1 MIRPRHAGVALLAS
15 ALVLTGGA
23 ASAAQKTTKDK
34 HGDAAVTADI
44 TRVVVKNGAKTLTVK
59 AKLAKASAGRSH
71 LVVTLAPTVEGGAT
85 YVARTVQAAHGKKV
99 GATLESSAAIL
110 DPVVDPVDDPVDP
123 IVDPLAPTVAPALVE
138 CAGIKASVSSGRRG
152 QVSVR
157 IPQACFGADAGT
169 LVATVATETAAGAPA
184 DEVESLRVKQG

>member
-34 HGDAAVTADI
+34 HGDAAATADI
-44 TRVVVKNGAKTLTVK
+44 TRVVVKNGEKTLTVK

-71 LVVTLAPTVEGGAT
+71 VVVTLAPTVEGGAT

-99 GATLESSAAIL
+99 GATLESSAAI
-110 DPVVDPVDDPVDP
+110 VDPIDDPIDDP
-123 IVDPLAPTVAPALVE
+123 IVDPLAPTVAPAPALVE

-184 DEVESLRVKQG
+184 DEVASLLVKQG

>member
-23 ASAAQKTTKDK
+23 ASAAQETTKDK
-34 HGDAAVTADI
+34 HGDAAATADI
-44 TRVVVKNGAKTLTVK
+44 TRVVVKNGEKTLTVR

-71 LVVTLAPTVEGGAT
+71 VVVTLAPTVEGGAT

-99 GATLESSAAIL
+99 GATLESSAAI
-110 DPVVDPVDDPVDP
+110 VDP
-123 IVDPLAPTVAPALVE
+123 IVDPLAPTVAPTSALVE

-169 LVATVATETAAGAPA
+169 LLATVATETAAGAPA

>member
-1 MIRPRHAGVALLAS
+1 MIRPRHAGVVLLAS

-34 HGDAAVTADI
+34 HGDAAATADI
-44 TRVVVKNGAKTLTVK
+44 TRVVVKNGEKALIVK

-71 LVVTLAPTVEGGAT
+71 VVVTLAPTAEGGAT
-85 YVARTVQAAHGKKV
+85 YVVRTVQAAQGKKV
-99 GATLESSAAIL
+99 GATLESSAAAL
-110 DPVVDPVDDPVDP
+110 DPTAPVLDPTVPT
-123 IVDPLAPTVAPALVE
+123 LAPTLIE

-169 LVATVATETAAGAPA
+169 LVATVATETGAGEPA
-184 DEVESLRVKQG
+184 DEAGPLLVKQG

>member
-34 HGDAAVTADI
+34 HGDAAATSDI
-44 TRVVVKNGAKTLTVK
+44 TRVVVKNGEKTLTVR

-85 YVARTVQAAHGKKV
+85 YVARTVQAAQGKKV
-99 GATLESSAAIL
+99 GATLESTVA
-110 DPVVDPVDDPVDP
+110 VVDP
-123 IVDPLAPTVAPALVE
+123 IVDPLAPTVAASLVD

-184 DEVESLRVKQG
+184 DEVESLLVTQS

>member
-34 HGDAAVTADI
+34 HGDAAATADI
-44 TRVVVKNGAKTLTVK
+44 TRVVVKNGEKALTVK
-59 AKLAKASAGRSH
+59 AKLAKASAGRTH
-71 LVVTLAPTVEGGAT
+71 VVVTLAPTVEGGAT
-85 YVARTVQAAHGKKV
+85 YVARTLQAAHGKKV
-99 GATLESSAAIL
+99 GATLETAAVTVA
-110 DPVVDPVDDPVDP
+110 PA
-123 IVDPLAPTVAPALVE
+123 DPLAPSDPLAPVDSTETETETALVE
-138 CAGIKASVSSGRRG
+138 CAGIKASVSSGRSG

-184 DEVESLRVKQG
+184 DEVASLLVKQG

>member
-34 HGDAAVTADI
+34 HGDAAATADI
-44 TRVVVKNGAKTLTVK
+44 TRVVVKNGEKALTVK

-71 LVVTLAPTVEGGAT
+71 VVVTLAPTVEGGAT

-99 GATLESSAAIL
+99 GATLETAAAIVAPL
-110 DPVVDPVDDPVDP
+110 DDPTATRSP
-123 IVDPLAPTVAPALVE
+123 PRATAPALVE

-184 DEVESLRVKQG
+184 DEVASLLVKQG